1 MSLKFRSREF
11 TRNRKIEENMKKKNL
26 NFVDRHAL
34 WPPFQIQQQ
43 FVRDPLSEKKNT
55 VRCSSCSVFLQ
66 VEKDEGKEA
75 GFIFSLSWF
84 AIAKS
89 FFSISIKMASLCNSK
104 WSIII
109 TRKKQVAFDLF
120 FVFFFLPR
128 HRYES
133 KSGQFVVSRL
143 CVCACVVS
151 LPAQKNCLD
160 EIVRRVVAR
169 WWE

>member
-1 MSLKFRSREF
+1 MVPKQLREIQQMSLKFRSREF

-75 GFIFSLSWF
+75 GFIFF
-84 AIAKS
+84 V
-89 FFSISIKMASLCNSK
+89 MVC
-104 WSIII
+104 
-109 TRKKQVAFDLF
+109 DCE
-120 FVFFFLPR
+120 VFFFNF
-128 HRYES
+128 YKNG
-133 KSGQFVVSRL
+133 KSL
-143 CVCACVVS
+143 
-151 LPAQKNCLD
+151 
-160 EIVRRVVAR
+160 
-169 WWE
+169 